1 MDIGV
6 TPNKYHNNYSYNSQK
21 NSISKYIL
29 ISILIIFLCVLFY
42 LIFNF
47 IFKHK
52 DLISKNIYIENIDM
66 SGKTQD
72 EAKELLKSNFDYL
85 NKDKAHFKIANT
97 EFTLEAKEL
106 DYILEIDKSV
116 ESAFRLSIDNN
127 FKAFDEKKNIPL
139 DIKYDKSKMNMYI
152 TEILKLIPK
161 SVDEKDLIKIEN
173 NNLIIYKGDD
183 PVKITE
189 DELKNIILK
198 KFKSS
203 NFKQI
208 EEIPLTSSKKDIINF
223 DEIYKKIE
231 KAPKDAYINEKGQII
246 PEQNG
251 IKLKYSKKEAENI
264 FYSSD
269 EKCIIPIEIIY
280 PKIKV
285 SDLKSVSYDDLLS
298 EVSLKMPTNPII
310 KGEILS
316 KLQNFNQLVIK
327 NNHTFSYNKIQIG
340 PKTDADIFI
349 ASGIYKL
356 SMLLNLDIQE
366 INKNNSLPEYIVDG
380 LDAFVNN
387 DKNLS
392 FRNNLQNPIILK
404 TSNSNDIITF
414 RFYGKKVGLNTN
426 IKLKSKI
433 INIEPF
439 KKEEIKNF
447 NYDIGY
453 EKIKQKGIDGQTIEV
468 YKEVIINNKS
478 NGVYKIGTYKY
489 NPVNEIKEIGNKPSS
504 SR

>member
-6 TPNKYHNNYSYNSQK
+6 RPNKYHNNYSYNSQK

-29 ISILIIFLCVLFY
+29 ILILIIFLCVVFY

-47 IFKHK
+47 TFKPK
-52 DLISKNIYIENIDM
+52 NIISKNIYIENIDM
-66 SGKTQD
+66 SKKTKD

-85 NKDKAHFKIANT
+85 NKDKAHFKIAQT

-106 DYILEIDKSV
+106 DYTLDIEKSV
-116 ESAFRLSIDNN
+116 EDAFKLSSDNN
-127 FKAFDEKKNIPL
+127 FRDFDERKNISL
-139 DIKYDKSKMNMYI
+139 DPKYDKSKMNMYI
-152 TEILKLIPK
+152 AEILKLIPK
-161 SVDEKDLIKIEN
+161 SIEQKDLIKIED
-173 NNLIIYKGDD
+173 NNLVIYKGDD

-251 IKLKYSKKEAENI
+251 IKLKYSKKEAEKI
-264 FYSSD
+264 FYESD
-269 EKCIIPIEIIY
+269 EKCIIPIEVIY

-285 SDLKSVSYDDLLS
+285 SDLNSTSYNDLLS
-298 EVSLKMPTNPII
+298 EVSLKMPSNPIF
-310 KGEILS
+310 KREILS
-316 KLQNFNQLVIK
+316 KLQNFNELIIK
-327 NNHTFSYNKIQIG
+327 NNNTFSYNTIQTG
-340 PKTDADIFI
+340 PKTDSDIFI

-366 INKNNSLPEYIVDG
+366 INKNKSLPEYIVDG
-380 LDAFVNN
+380 LDAFISN
-387 DKNLS
+387 DKNLT
-392 FRNNLQNPIILK
+392 FRNNLQNPILLK
-404 TSNSNDIITF
+404 VSNSNDIIIF
-414 RFYGKKVGLNTN
+414 RFYGKKIGLNTN

-433 INIEPF
+433 INVEPF

-447 NYDIGY
+447 NHDIGY

-478 NGVYKIGTYKY
+478 NGIYKIGTYKY
-489 NPVNEIKEIGNKPSS
+489 DPINEIKEVGNKPSS
-504 SR
+504 TR